1 MITFKQM
8 DALIWIVKLGS
19 FEAAANKLNMTQ
31 SAISKRIHELEDS
44 FAIEVFDRS
53 SRNARLTEKGRE
65 LLFYSQELVEKR
77 NHLLEKI
84 SSSQLL
90 ISEVRLG
97 VTELTSL
104 TWLPEL
110 IQKIREVYPR
120 VQIVPTVDAS
130 PVLYDSVQN
139 DRLDLIIA
147 PDMYDDVRL
156 KACLLSSVEN
166 SWMSSTT
173 LISSD
178 EKINIE
184 EAAKYPFFV
193 QGPTSGTGL
202 IYERYFSMRGI
213 KFDRNIVCNN
223 LFAQIGLT
231 VAGMGITYL
240 PRRPLMPL
248 LEKGILRDLDFKP
261 GLPLIRYSAIYRA
274 DREQGIIPQIA
285 EIAKKCCSFD
295 KFLFGL

>member
-19 FEAAANKLNMTQ
+19 FEAAAEKLNMTQ

-44 FAIEVFDRS
+44 FDIEVFDRS

-77 NHLLEKI
+77 NQLLERL
-84 SSSQLL
+84 SDSQVL
-90 ISEVRLG
+90 ISELRLG
-97 VTELTSL
+97 VTELTSI
-104 TWLPEL
+104 TWLPVL

-156 KACLLSSVEN
+156 KACPLSSVEN
-166 SWMSSTT
+166 SWMSSTA
-173 LISSD
+173 LIPSD
-178 EKINIE
+178 EKIDID
-184 EAAKYPFFV
+184 EAAKYSFFV

-261 GLPLIRYSAIYRA
+261 GLPLVRYSAIYRA
-274 DREQGIIPQIA
+274 DREQGIIPHIA
-285 EIAKKCCSFD
+285 EIATKCCCFD
-295 KFLFGL
+295 KFLFGF